1 MPTSAASLRWWRG
14 IDPSVPGRFH
24 QHVTGWVAFADGATM
39 LLVPSRCC
47 QSIQNPG
54 DCIMGAKFQ
63 LGLVVRGQAEHGED
77 ISRRLGETL
86 AMVRLAD
93 RLGYDS
99 VTKTAHYSAHPFQ
112 MLQLVPML
120 ARFTAEAPRLRLNAG
135 VLLLPL
141 LSPLHVAE
149 EFATLDVLSGGKIIL
164 GVGLGYRDVEFKA
177 FGVPR
182 AQRARR
188 FEANLIAI
196 RRLWT
201 EDKVS
206 MRTPYFELDDA
217 SCLPKPLQR
226 PHPPLWVGANADV
239 AVERAARLGD
249 CWYIGP
255 AVEISAVERQME
267 LYRRALD
274 AAGKPFP
281 AELPMRREVFVART
295 KEEAIRL
302 CAPYLSAK
310 YKAYHSWGQELPAD
324 DSGFDQEFTN
334 LIGDR
339 FLIGSP
345 DEVTE
350 QILTLHRRIGANH
363 LVMSTEWAGMP
374 ENLATET
381 IEMIAKELFPRVRQ
395 GL

>member
-1 MPTSAASLRWWRG
+1 MAK
-14 IDPSVPGRFH
+14 
-24 QHVTGWVAFADGATM
+24 
-39 LLVPSRCC
+39 
-47 QSIQNPG
+47 
-54 DCIMGAKFQ
+54 KFQ
-63 LGLVVRGQAEHGED
+63 FGLVVRGQAEHGED
-77 ISRRLGETL
+77 ISRRFQETL
-86 AMVRLAD
+86 AFVRLAD

-99 VTKTAHYSAHPFQ
+99 VTKTAHYSAYPYQ
-112 MLQLVPML
+112 MLQMVPML
-120 ARFTAEAPRLRLNAG
+120 ARFAAEAPNMRLNAG

-149 EFATLDVLSGGKIIL
+149 EFATLDVITGGKIIL
-164 GVGLGYRDVEFKA
+164 GIGLGYRDVEFKA

-182 AQRARR
+182 AQRVRR
-188 FEANLIAI
+188 FEANLAAI
-196 RRLWT
+196 KRLWT
-201 EDKVS
+201 EDKVR
-206 MRTPYFELDDA
+206 MQTPYFELDDA

-226 PHPPLWVGANADV
+226 PHPPIWIGANADA

-255 AVEISAVERQME
+255 AIEIAALGRQME

-295 KEEAIRL
+295 KAEAIRL

-310 YKAYHSWGQELPAD
+310 YKAYHSWGQELPGD
-324 DSGFDQEFTN
+324 DSGFEQEFEN

-345 DEVTE
+345 DEVAA
-350 QILTLHRRIGANH
+350 QILRIHRSMGVNH

-374 ENLATET
+374 ESLATET
-381 IEMIAKELFPRVRQ
+381 IEMIAKEVFPRVQQ

>member
-1 MPTSAASLRWWRG
+1 MTA
-14 IDPSVPGRFH
+14 
-24 QHVTGWVAFADGATM
+24 Q
-39 LLVPSRCC
+39 
-47 QSIQNPG
+47 
-54 DCIMGAKFQ
+54 FQ
-63 LGLVVRGQAEHGED
+63 FGLVVRGQAEQGED
-77 ISRRLGETL
+77 ISRRFQETL
-86 AMVRLAD
+86 AIARLAD
-93 RLGYDS
+93 RLGFHS
-99 VTKTAHYSAHPFQ
+99 ITKTAHYSAYPFQ

-120 ARFTAEAPRLRLNAG
+120 ARLAAEAPRLRLNAG

-149 EFATLDVLSGGKIIL
+149 EFATLDVIAGGKIIL

-182 AQRARR
+182 TQRARR
-188 FEANLIAI
+188 FEANLVAVK
-196 RRLWT
+196 RLWT

-206 MRTPYFELDDA
+206 MKAAHFELDDA

-226 PHPPLWVGANADV
+226 PHPPIWIGANADR

-255 AVEISAVERQME
+255 GVEIATVERQME

-281 AELPMRREVFVART
+281 TELPMRREVFVAKTRA
-295 KEEAIRL
+295 EAIRL
-302 CAPYLSAK
+302 CAPYLGAK
-310 YKAYHSWGQELPAD
+310 YKAYHSWGQELPTD
-324 DSGFDQEFTN
+324 DGGFDQDFES
-334 LIGDR
+334 LIGER

-345 DEVTE
+345 DEVAE
-350 QILTLHRRIGANH
+350 QILAIHRRLGVNH

-374 ENLATET
+374 ESLAIET
-381 IEMIAKELFPRVRQ
+381 IDMIAKELFPRVKQ

>member
-1 MPTSAASLRWWRG
+1 MAG
-14 IDPSVPGRFH
+14 
-24 QHVTGWVAFADGATM
+24 Q
-39 LLVPSRCC
+39 
-47 QSIQNPG
+47 
-54 DCIMGAKFQ
+54 FQ
-63 LGLVVRGQAEHGED
+63 FGLVVRGQAEPGEN
-77 ISRRLGETL
+77 IVRRFEETI

-93 RLGYDS
+93 RLGFDS

-135 VLLLPL
+135 VILLPL

-149 EFATLDVLSGGKIIL
+149 EFATLDVMSGGKIIL

-182 AQRARR
+182 RERARR
-188 FEANLIAI
+188 LEDNLVAI

-206 MRTPYFELDDA
+206 MKTGHFELDEA
-217 SCLPKPLQR
+217 SCLPKPLQQ
-226 PHPPLWVGANADV
+226 PHPPIWVGANADP
-239 AVERAARLGD
+239 AIERAARLGD

-255 AVEISAVERQME
+255 AVEIRTIERQMT
-267 LYRRALD
+267 LYRHALD
-274 AAGKPFP
+274 VAGKPFP
-281 AELPMRREVFVART
+281 TELPMRREVFVAKTRDD
-295 KEEAIRL
+295 AVRL
-302 CAPYLSAK
+302 CEPYLGAK
-310 YKAYHSWGQELPAD
+310 YAAYHAWGQDLP
-324 DSGFDQEFTN
+324 SGDRSLDQKFEG

-345 DEVTE
+345 DEVAE
-350 QILTLHRRIGANH
+350 QIVAIHRRLGVNH
-363 LVMSTEWAGMP
+363 LVMSTEWAGMSQ
-374 ENLATET
+374 ELAFET
-381 IEMIAKELFPRVRQ
+381 IEMIAKELIPRVRQ

>member
-1 MPTSAASLRWWRG
+1 M
-14 IDPSVPGRFH
+14 
-24 QHVTGWVAFADGATM
+24 AT
-39 LLVPSRCC
+39 
-47 QSIQNPG
+47 Q
-54 DCIMGAKFQ
+54 FQ
-63 LGLVVRGQAEHGED
+63 FGLVVRGQAEAGED
-77 ISRRLGETL
+77 IYRRFEETL
-86 AMVRLAD
+86 AFVRLAD

-120 ARFTAEAPRLRLNAG
+120 ARFSAEAPRLRLNAG

-149 EFATLDVLSGGKIIL
+149 EFATLDVMTRGKIIL

-177 FGVPR
+177 FGVPK

-196 RRLWT
+196 KRLWS
-201 EDKVS
+201 EEKVS
-206 MRTPYFELDDA
+206 MTTPYFELDEA
-217 SCLPKPLQR
+217 SCLPKPLQT
-226 PHPPLWVGANADV
+226 PHPPIWVGANADP
-239 AVERAARLGD
+239 AIERAARLGD

-255 AVEISAVERQME
+255 AVEIGSVERQMQ

-281 AELPMRREVFVART
+281 AELPMRREVFVAKNRD
-295 KEEAIRL
+295 EAIRL
-302 CAPYLSAK
+302 CAPYLGAK
-310 YKAYHSWGQELPAD
+310 YAAYHAWRQDMPQGDSGLGQEFA
-324 DSGFDQEFTN
+324 N

-345 DEVTE
+345 DEVAE
-350 QILTLHRRIGANH
+350 QIASLHRRLGVNH

-374 ENLATET
+374 RSLAEET
-381 IEMIAKELFPRVRQ
+381 MELIARELMPRVRQ
-395 GL
+395 AL

>member
-1 MPTSAASLRWWRG
+1 MTA
-14 IDPSVPGRFH
+14 
-24 QHVTGWVAFADGATM
+24 Q
-39 LLVPSRCC
+39 
-47 QSIQNPG
+47 
-54 DCIMGAKFQ
+54 FQ
-63 LGLVVRGQAEHGED
+63 FGLVVRGQAGPDED
-77 ISRRLGETL
+77 ISRRLQETL

-141 LSPLHVAE
+141 MSPLHVAE

-188 FEANLIAI
+188 FEAALIAI

-201 EDKVS
+201 EDKVA
-206 MRTPYFELDDA
+206 MTTPYFELDDA

-226 PHPPLWVGANADV
+226 PHPPIWVGANADP

-255 AVEISAVERQME
+255 AVEIPALERQMA

-281 AELPMRREVFVART
+281 AELPMRREVFVAKTRA
-295 KEEAIRL
+295 EAIRL

-310 YKAYHSWGQELPAD
+310 YKAYHAWGQDMPSD
-324 DSGFDQEFTN
+324 DRGLDQEFES

-345 DEVTE
+345 DEVAE
-350 QILTLHRRIGANH
+350 QIVALHRRLGVNH
-363 LVMSTEWAGMP
+363 LVMSCEWAGMP
-374 ENLATET
+374 ESLALET
-381 IEMIAKELFPRVRQ
+381 IELIAKELFPRVRQ
-395 GL
+395 AL

>member
-1 MPTSAASLRWWRG
+1 MTK
-14 IDPSVPGRFH
+14 
-24 QHVTGWVAFADGATM
+24 Q
-39 LLVPSRCC
+39 
-47 QSIQNPG
+47 
-54 DCIMGAKFQ
+54 FQ
-63 LGLVVRGQAEHGED
+63 FGLVVRGQAEQGED
-77 ISRRLGETL
+77 ITRRFQETL
-86 AMVRLAD
+86 AFVRLAD
-93 RLGYDS
+93 QLGFDS

-120 ARFTAEAPRLRLNAG
+120 ARFAAEAPRLRLNAG

-149 EFATLDVLSGGKIIL
+149 EFATLDVITSGKIIL

-182 AQRARR
+182 AQRVRR
-188 FEANLIAI
+188 FEANLQAV

-201 EDKVS
+201 EEKVQ
-206 MRTPYFELDDA
+206 MKTPFFELDDA
-217 SCLPKPLQR
+217 SCLPKPLQK
-226 PHPPLWVGANADV
+226 PHPPIWIGANADP
-239 AVERAARLGD
+239 AIERAARLGD

-255 AVEISAVERQME
+255 AIEIPALERQMG

-281 AELPMRREVFVART
+281 EELPMRREVFVART
-295 KEEAIRL
+295 KADAIRL
-302 CAPYLSAK
+302 CAPYLGAK
-310 YKAYHSWGQELPAD
+310 YKAYHEWRQDMPDDDRGLGQEFEA
-324 DSGFDQEFTN
+324 

-345 DEVTE
+345 DEVAE
-350 QILTLHRRIGANH
+350 QMLALHKRLGVNH

-374 ENLATET
+374 ESLATET
-381 IEMIAKELFPRVRQ
+381 IEMLAHEVFPRVRQ

>member
-1 MPTSAASLRWWRG
+1 MTSS
-14 IDPSVPGRFH
+14 
-24 QHVTGWVAFADGATM
+24 
-39 LLVPSRCC
+39 
-47 QSIQNPG
+47 
-54 DCIMGAKFQ
+54 FQ
-63 LGLVVRGQAEHGED
+63 FGLVIRGQAEHGED
-77 ISRRLGETL
+77 ISRRLQETL
-86 AMVRLAD
+86 DMVRLAD
-93 RLGYDS
+93 RLGFDS

-112 MLQLVPML
+112 MLQMAPML

-141 LSPLHVAE
+141 YSPLHVAE

-177 FGVPR
+177 FGMPR
-182 AQRARR
+182 QQRARR

-196 RRLWT
+196 RRLWS

-226 PHPPLWVGANADV
+226 PHPPIWIGANADP

-255 AVEISAVERQME
+255 GVERATVERQME

-281 AELPMRREVFVART
+281 TELPMRREVFVART
-295 KEEAIRL
+295 RADAIRL
-302 CAPYLSAK
+302 CAPYLGAK
-310 YKAYHSWGQELPAD
+310 YKAYHAWHQELPAD
-324 DSGFDQEFTN
+324 DSG
-334 LIGDR
+334 
-339 FLIGSP
+339 
-345 DEVTE
+345 
-350 QILTLHRRIGANH
+350 LTRSSRA
-363 LVMSTEWAGMP
+363 
-374 ENLATET
+374 
-381 IEMIAKELFPRVRQ
+381 
-395 GL
+395 

>member
-1 MPTSAASLRWWRG
+1 MAAEF
-14 IDPSVPGRFH
+14 RFG
-24 QHVTGWVAFADGATM
+24 V
-39 LLVPSRCC
+39 
-47 QSIQNPG
+47 
-54 DCIMGAKFQ
+54 
-63 LGLVVRGQAEHGED
+63 VVRGQAEPGED
-77 ISRRLGETL
+77 IARRFEETL
-86 AMVRLAD
+86 SFVRLAH

-99 VTKTAHYSAHPFQ
+99 ITKTAHYSPSPFQ

-120 ARFTAEAPRLRLNAG
+120 ARFTAEAPGMRLNAG

-141 LSPLHVAE
+141 MSPLHVAE
-149 EFATLDVLSGGKIIL
+149 EFATLDVMSGGKIIL

-188 FEANLIAI
+188 FEDNLVAI

-201 EDKVS
+201 EDTVS
-206 MRTPYFELDDA
+206 LKARHFELDQA
-217 SCLPKPLQR
+217 SCSPKPLQK
-226 PHPPLWVGANADV
+226 PHPPIWVGANADP
-239 AVERAARLGD
+239 AIERAARLGD

-255 AVEISAVERQME
+255 GVEIATVERQME

-281 AELPMRREVFVART
+281 AELPMRREVFVAKSR
-295 KEEAIRL
+295 EEAIRL
-302 CAPYLSAK
+302 CAPYLGAK
-310 YKAYHSWGQELPAD
+310 YKAYHAWHQDLPPD
-324 DSGFDQEFTN
+324 DSGFDQDFTN

-345 DEVTE
+345 DEVAA
-350 QILTLHRRIGANH
+350 QILSLHRRLGVNH
-363 LVMSTEWAGMP
+363 LAMSTEWAGMP
-374 ENLATET
+374 EALALESL
-381 IEMIAKELFPRVRQ
+381 EMIASELIPRVRQ

>member
-1 MPTSAASLRWWRG
+1 MPA
-14 IDPSVPGRFH
+14 RF
-24 QHVTGWVAFADGATM
+24 QF
-39 LLVPSRCC
+39 
-47 QSIQNPG
+47 
-54 DCIMGAKFQ
+54 
-63 LGLVVRGQAEHGED
+63 GLVVRGQAEPGED
-77 ISRRLGETL
+77 ISRRLADTL

-141 LSPLHVAE
+141 YSPLHVAE

-182 AQRARR
+182 RERARR
-188 FEANLIAI
+188 FEANLQAI

-201 EDKVS
+201 EDTVS
-206 MRTPYFELDDA
+206 MATPYFELDGA
-217 SCLPKPLQR
+217 SCLPRPLQR
-226 PHPPLWVGANADV
+226 PHPPIWVGANADP

-255 AVEISAVERQME
+255 SAEISTVRRQMA

-281 AELPMRREVFVART
+281 NELPMRREVFVASTRQ
-295 KEEAIRL
+295 EAICL
-302 CAPYLSAK
+302 CAPYLGAK
-310 YKAYHSWGQELPAD
+310 YKAYHSWRQELPGY
-324 DSGFDQEFTN
+324 DSGLDQDFAS
-334 LIGDR
+334 LLGDR

-345 DEVTE
+345 DEVAE
-350 QILTLHRRIGANH
+350 QVLALHRGLGVNH

-374 ENLATET
+374 ESLAKET
-381 IEMIAKELFPRVRQ
+381 IELIARELIPRVRQ
-395 GL
+395 AL

>member
-1 MPTSAASLRWWRG
+1 MAE
-14 IDPSVPGRFH
+14 RF
-24 QHVTGWVAFADGATM
+24 QF
-39 LLVPSRCC
+39 
-47 QSIQNPG
+47 
-54 DCIMGAKFQ
+54 
-63 LGLVVRGQAEHGED
+63 GLVVRGQAEPGED
-77 ISRRLGETL
+77 IARRFEATL
-86 AMVRLAD
+86 RFVREAD
-93 RLGYDS
+93 RLGFDS
-99 VTKTAHYSAHPFQ
+99 LTKTAHYSAHPFQ

-135 VLLLPL
+135 VVLLPL

-149 EFATLDVLSGGKIIL
+149 EFATLDVMSGGKIIL

-182 AQRARR
+182 RERARR
-188 FEANLIAI
+188 FADNLIAI

-201 EDKVS
+201 EDRVT
-206 MRTPYFELDDA
+206 MTARAGHFELDGA
-217 SCLPKPLQR
+217 SCLPKPLQK
-226 PHPPLWVGANADV
+226 PHPPLWVGANADP

-255 AVEISAVERQME
+255 GIAVATLARQID

-281 AELPMRREVFVART
+281 EELPMRREVFVART
-295 KEEAIRL
+295 RQEAIRR
-302 CAPYLSAK
+302 CAPYLGGK
-310 YKAYHSWGQELPAD
+310 YKAYHAWGQDLPPD
-324 DSGFDQEFTN
+324 DSGFDQEFEA

-345 DEVTE
+345 DEVAE
-350 QILTLHRRIGANH
+350 QVLALHRRLGVNH

-374 ENLATET
+374 ESLALET
-381 IEMIAKELFPRVRQ
+381 IERIATELIPRVRQ

>member
-1 MPTSAASLRWWRG
+1 MTKP
-14 IDPSVPGRFH
+14 
-24 QHVTGWVAFADGATM
+24 
-39 LLVPSRCC
+39 
-47 QSIQNPG
+47 
-54 DCIMGAKFQ
+54 FQ
-63 LGLVVRGQAEHGED
+63 FGLVVRGQAEHGED
-77 ISRRLGETL
+77 IRRRFAETL

-93 RLGYDS
+93 RLGFDS

-135 VLLLPL
+135 VVLLPL

-149 EFATLDVLSGGKIIL
+149 EFATLDVMSGGKIIL

-182 AQRARR
+182 TQRARR

-201 EDKVS
+201 EEKVT
-206 MRTPYFELDDA
+206 MKTEYFELDEA
-217 SCLPKPLQR
+217 SCLPKPLQQ
-226 PHPPLWVGANADV
+226 PHPPIWVGANADP

-255 AVEISAVERQME
+255 AVEIAAVERQME

-274 AAGKPFP
+274 AANKPFP
-281 AELPMRREVFVART
+281 EELPMRREVFVAKTR
-295 KEEAIRL
+295 EEAIRL
-302 CAPYLSAK
+302 CAPYLGAK
-310 YKAYHSWGQELPAD
+310 YAAYNAWRQDLPSD
-324 DSGFDQEFTN
+324 DSGLDQEFAS

-345 DEVTE
+345 DEVAE
-350 QILTLHRRIGANH
+350 QVIAIHRRLGVNH
-363 LVMSTEWAGMP
+363 LVMSCEWAGMP
-374 ENLATET
+374 ESLAIET
-381 IEMIAKELFPRVRQ
+381 MEMIAKELFPRVRQ